1 MFLQM
6 VSLQLHP
13 QQFQL
18 GRRHVPPTAQP
29 SIYSAVTVAA
39 DLKPEQ
45 SRNVCSGQVVLGHE
59 GAELVHFCRFQVS

>member
-18 GRRHVPPTAQP
+18 RRRHVPPTAQP

-45 SRNVCSGQVVLGHE
+45 SRNICSGEVVLGH
-59 GAELVHFCRFQVS
+59 